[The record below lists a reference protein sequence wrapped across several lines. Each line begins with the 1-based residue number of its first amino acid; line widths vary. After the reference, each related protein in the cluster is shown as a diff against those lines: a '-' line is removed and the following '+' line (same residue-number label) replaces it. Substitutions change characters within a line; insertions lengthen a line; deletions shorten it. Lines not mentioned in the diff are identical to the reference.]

1 MSTLSRYKD
10 VCKVCCL
17 KSHIIYLLLTLTAWS
32 LWENIRRRSSM
43 YGPRS
48 TGSVR
53 TVKNLVEYNLVP
65 RLGEN
70 GIFIFIFIFI
80 LFFIF
85 IFFSIFHF
93 FFQFPFS
100 PTLRQWRQNALCTR
114 LSLSQQNFSCYND
127 YVGRTTNQSNC
138 QVIQ

>member
-80 LFFIF
+80 LFLFSF
-85 IFFSIFHF
+85 YFSFSYFFPFSIFFFNFHF
-93 FFQFPFS
+93 RRHSANGGKMPCV
-100 PTLRQWRQNALCTR
+100 R
-114 LSLSQQNFSCYND
+114 D
-127 YVGRTTNQSNC
+127 
-138 QVIQ
+138 